1 VSERLTPVIPSAV
14 LGVSLGLGIVLAG
27 ALLGNALVK
36 VRGAERYVTVKGLS
50 ERDVEAD
57 LVLWPLVFSG
67 TGDDLAAVQARLDA
81 DAARI
86 REFLLANGFAAEE
99 IGVSAPRVTDRA
111 TQGWEERGDRY
122 QVEATVTVRT
132 GKVAAAGQ
140 AMQRSGELV
149 KKGVTL
155 VRSYE
160 VNTHYLFTKLEAI
173 KPEMIA
179 EATRDARRAAEQFAK
194 DAGSEVGSIR
204 QAQQGYFSIE
214 DRDAFTPEW
223 KKVRVVTT
231 VQFFLE

>member
-1 VSERLTPVIPSAV
+1 VSERRVAAAAV
-14 LGVSLGLGIVLAG
+14 LGVSLGLGLVIAG
-27 ALLGNALVK
+27 ALVGRALLEA
-36 VRGAERYVTVKGLS
+36 RGAERYVTVKGLS

-57 LVLWPLVFSG
+57 LVLWPLVFSA
-67 TGDDLAAVQARLDA
+67 TGEDLAAVQARLDA
-81 DAARI
+81 DAERI
-86 REFLLANGFAAEE
+86 REYLLANGFAAEE
-99 IGVSAPRVTDRA
+99 IGLSAPRVTDRA
-111 TQGWEERGDRY
+111 TQGWDERGDRY
-122 QVEATVTVRT
+122 QVEMTMTVRT
-132 GKVAAAGQ
+132 SKVAAAGK

-160 VNTHYLFTKLEAI
+160 VTTQYLFTRLESV

-194 DAGSEVGSIR
+194 DAGSELGSIR